1 MKYFSQ
7 KPRIY
12 KNFVT
17 LSDPYW
23 KLTRHSTYMYIFG
36 EGVSKTHHFVH
47 TLKIGHSTSFLR
59 IYKSHYSLV
68 GFVNSKP
75 FPDLNPKVT
84 DQPSF
89 FLWPLSGA
97 AQSKSKG
104 TKSSLLNE
112 LIKFKNPF
120 LLKFRYRKLFKV
132 WISNS
137 RGVISYLWGKI
148 CWFLARQLFWIGDP
162 FYSFQNFQRVGMI
175 LHVK

>member
-1 MKYFSQ
+1 LKYFSQ

-59 IYKSHYSLV
+59 IYKSHYSL

-137 RGVISYLWGKI
+137 RGDQLPLGQNLLEK
-148 CWFLARQLFWIGDP
+148 FLARQLFWIGDP